1 MGKRTSEALENQYK
15 MILAQCE
22 GNALFVCAVHNR
34 ITYHYDGAKLSP
46 A

>member
-22 GNALFVCAVHNR
+22 GNALFVQSIIELR
-34 ITYHYDGAKLSP
+34 IIMTALNCLLPD
-46 A
+46 